1 MVKSTNSIQQHI
13 SGNKGNIFLS
23 QLQSKNLENVMVIPL
38 EIGKN
43 YHKALIANYFGSV
56 IKHPFE
62 FHSSQ
67 EGIRFLHNAI
77 TDISKHQPVDQIVIG
92 MEATGHYFKMPAAML
107 HEIGYSNLFILNP
120 LSTSYCRKAG
130 LTWSKTDDEDLRAI
144 GQALICGYGN
154 PYQPE
159 KPFWEDLKEACR
171 HRRALV
177 KGQTSLK
184 NRIHSKLDLLL
195 PGITEL
201 AMFSGNHLWSPASLD
216 FFLKYPD
223 IESIGQLN
231 PKNIIKFFQGQGRRI
246 SPETAYQL
254 IQWSKNALNPHSQAT
269 DCLKFIFKSL
279 IEQLKRLSQ
288 DISQIEVKLTGYLVQ
303 IPAVLLLSI
312 DYIGLIRAAEFAGEI
327 SPFEQYP
334 HSNALIKAAGLD
346 STRYQSST
354 LESSKRS
361 TSKKGSRRLR
371 YITIESADSLMSQNQ
386 HFAYFSKKLLEK
398 GKSKGCACVA
408 TGARFIRTAFWMIKD
423 QKPFQPSD
431 GLGISEKPLAKITA
445 FLQAH
450 HASDLNDEYVGYAQ
464 KYFTKGE
471 KPIQHQQ

>member
-1 MVKSTNSIQQHI
+1 MVKSSNSIHQHI

-38 EIGKN
+38 EIGKS
-43 YHKALIANYFGSV
+43 YHKALIANYFGSLV
-56 IKHPFE
+56 KPPFE
-62 FHSSQ
+62 FHNSQ
-67 EGIRFLHNAI
+67 EGIRFLRNAI
-77 TDISKHQPVDQIVIG
+77 TDISRNQPVEQVVIG

-107 HEIGYSNLFILNP
+107 HEVGYSNLFILNP

-130 LTWSKTDDEDLRAI
+130 LTWSKTDNEDLRAI

-159 KPFWEDLKEACR
+159 KPLWEDLKEACR
-171 HRRALV
+171 YRRSLI
-177 KGQTSLK
+177 KCQTSLK
-184 NRIHSKLDLLL
+184 NRIHAKLDLLL

-201 AMFSGNHLWSPASLD
+201 AMFSDNHLWSPASLD

-223 IESIGQLN
+223 LESIRQLN
-231 PKNIIKFFQGQGRRI
+231 QKSIIKFFQGQRRRI
-246 SPETAYQL
+246 SPEMAHQL
-254 IQWSKNALNPHSQAT
+254 IQWSKDVLNPHSHAT
-269 DCLKFIFKSL
+269 DCRKFIFKSL
-279 IEQLKRLSQ
+279 IEQLKSLSQ

-303 IPAVLLLSI
+303 TPAVLLLSI
-312 DYIGLIRAAEFAGEI
+312 DYVGPIRAAEFAGEI
-327 SPFEQYP
+327 SPFDQYP
-334 HSNALIKAAGLD
+334 ESGALIKAAGLD

-354 LESSKRS
+354 FESSKRS

-371 YITIESADSLMSQNQ
+371 YITIQIADSLMRQNQ

-423 QKPFQPSD
+423 QKPFQPAD
-431 GLGISEKPLAKITA
+431 GLGISEEPLAKVTA
-445 FLQAH
+445 FLQTL
-450 HASDLNDEYVGYAQ
+450 HASDLNDEYVGYAK
-464 KYFTKGE
+464 KYFTKGK
-471 KPIQHQQ
+471 KPM